1 MGHTLLDADG
11 IRRTLADMAK
21 RIEADVPVGV
31 PIAFVGIRSRG
42 DVLAARL
49 IEQLH
54 ADGFADLASGAL
66 DITLYRDDLAHKG
79 PTAVLQKT
87 EIDFDVDGRYLIL
100 VDDVLHT
107 GRSVRA
113 ALDAIVDLGR
123 PLAIRLAVLVA
134 RPGRELPIQA
144 DFVGIEVRDVEKTV
158 KVLIREHDGRD
169 AVEVE

>member
-1 MGHTLLDADG
+1 MGQTLLDADG

-21 RIEADVPVGV
+21 RIEADVPAGV

-49 IEQLH
+49 IEQLCG
-54 ADGFADLASGAL
+54 DGFTDVASGAL

-79 PTAVLQKT
+79 PKAVLQKT